1 MKELKEVLCF
11 AVCLG
16 NALGESLKDGEL
28 TYGDS
33 MNFWEPLSKLS
44 EAVEGA
50 ENVVQEINNLDE
62 AQSAELIA
70 YVKEKLDLPHEGI
83 EEAIEAGLDIAVG
96 VCKYIKLIN
105 FVSKESQ

>member
-44 EAVEGA
+44 EAAEGI
-50 ENVVQEINNLDE
+50 ETVVDEIKGLDE
-62 AQSAELIA
+62 SKTAELMA
-70 YVKEKLDLPHEGI
+70 FVKAELDLPQDGI
-83 EEAIEAGLDIAVG
+83 EEAIEAGLDIAIG
-96 VCKYIKLIN
+96 VCKYIKLIQ
-105 FVSKESQ
+105 SQIKDAK

>member
-1 MKELKEVLCF
+1 MKELKEVVCF

-33 MNFWEPLSKLS
+33 MNFWNPLSKLS

-50 ENVVQEINNLDE
+50 ENVINEIMALDDIKT
-62 AQSAELIA
+62 AELIA
-70 YVKEKLDLPHEGI
+70 FVKDELDLPQEGI
-83 EEAIEAGLDIAVG
+83 EKVIEAGLDIAIG
-96 VCKYIKLIN
+96 VCKYINLIQT
-105 FVSKESQ
+105 VSKES